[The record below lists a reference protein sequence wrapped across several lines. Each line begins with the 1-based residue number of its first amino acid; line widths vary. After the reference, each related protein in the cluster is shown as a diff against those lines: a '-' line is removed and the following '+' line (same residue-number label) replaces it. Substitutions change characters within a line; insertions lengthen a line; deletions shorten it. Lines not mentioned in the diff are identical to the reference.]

1 MPSPPPP
8 GTPFWTINAADITG
22 GSDGKKLAG
31 CHIVQNPTYFTITAP
46 DWTVLA
52 QSTTIGL
59 PTVAFQF
66 PQFPL
71 RDIEGWTVN
80 MSAPPASTSS
90 PWGAD
95 SWSFPPQPGHVK
107 RGGSGQNGD
116 FTAQAGSGLG
126 EDEDAAS
133 ATA

>member
-1 MPSPPPP
+1 MPTAPPA
-8 GTPFWTINAADITG
+8 GTPVWTISANDITG

-31 CHIVQNPTYFTITAP
+31 CHIVQNTNYFTITAP

-59 PTVAFQF
+59 PTTAFT
-66 PQFPL
+66 FPL
-71 RDIEGWTVN
+71 FAHRDIVGWSIG
-80 MSAPPASTSS
+80 MSAPPASSNQN
-90 PWGAD
+90 WGAD
-95 SWSFPPQPGHVK
+95 TWSFPPQPGHVK
-107 RGGSGQNGD
+107 RGGGPGQNGE

-126 EDEDAAS
+126 EEEASS